1 MKPGIGEIAYALHVR
16 ECWHAAHSR
25 MGEQAVVE
33 GEWRKIGT
41 VYCEREWHMR
51 PFERGVASSAG
62 LPGRG
67 VNSTTR
73 LEQHRARR
81 LPPPRLRPI
90 PSPAHC
96 ERGRSKVHH
105 LGRFLTMFWWQ
116 RSPTFLSL
124 WPLLFHI
131 AVHAQNISTSGPVP
145 PLQWINI
152 TGLTTGSAP
161 PALRDASIGYY
172 DDTRTLLIFGG
183 ESAQGIPQ
191 SQTFLCAIAPL
202 LHALRIDFAQTLVS
216 ILTRS
221 HGLRTPLPTV

>member
-1 MKPGIGEIAYALHVR
+1 MR
-16 ECWHAAHSR
+16 SF
-25 MGEQAVVE
+25 E
-33 GEWRKIGT
+33 G
-41 VYCEREWHMR
+41 
-51 PFERGVASSAG
+51 GVASSAG

-73 LEQHRARR
+73 LEQHRPRR
-81 LPPPRLRPI
+81 LSQPRLRPL
-90 PSPAHC
+90 PPPAHC

-105 LGRFLTMFWWQ
+105 HLGRFLTMFWRQ

-124 WPLLFHI
+124 WPLLFLI
-131 AVHAQNISTSGPVP
+131 IRLAVHAQNISTSGPVP

-161 PALRDASIGYY
+161 PALRDASIGYFEG
-172 DDTRTLLIFGG
+172 TRTLLIFGG

-191 SQTFLCAIAPL
+191 SQTFLYASAST
-202 LHALRIDFAQTLVS
+202 LHGFRVDATQISVS
-216 ILTRS
+216 ISTRS